1 MTLAPGF
8 LAALL
13 LQNCIESK
21 MLPMQTFSLFM
32 WSDLSL
38 VVLLAPFP
46 FSLTGVFHNK
56 SLAHLMPSRCSLLG
70 GPGQTPSLCGGAR

>member
-1 MTLAPGF
+1 
-8 LAALL
+8 
-13 LQNCIESK
+13 
-21 MLPMQTFSLFM
+21 M

-56 SLAHLMPSRCSLLG
+56 SLAHLIPSWCLLLG
-70 GPGQTPSLCGGAR
+70 GPGQTPSLCGDARWVSSMRSKSVAAFASIFLTPFPITTVF